1 MLTLSK
7 RSSGLRDAKQLKP
20 QLTSLVDA
28 MTILL
33 VFLIKS
39 ISVEESVV
47 TESTD
52 LKLPSSSSKTVA
64 RTINNLKIT
73 KDKIISDDKV
83 IAEIASIESSD
94 SMTIPQLFFLL
105 KNEKKFE
112 KKNEMMIQSDKE
124 TPFNVIKKVMYTCSL
139 AGTTDFTILVLREE

>member
-1 MLTLSK
+1 MITLSK
-7 RSSGLRDAKQLKP
+7 RASNRKETKELKP

-39 ISVEESVV
+39 ISVEDSVV

-52 LKLPSSSSKTVA
+52 LSLPSSTSKEAA

-73 KDKIISDDKV
+73 KEKILSDDRI
-83 IAEIASIESSD
+83 IAEIPSIISSD
-94 SMTIPQLFFLL
+94 SITIPELLVLL
-105 KNEKKFE
+105 KSEKRFE
-112 KKNEMMIQSDKE
+112 KRSEMMIQSDKE
-124 TPFNVIKKVMYTCSL
+124 TPFDVIKKVMYTCSL

>member
-1 MLTLSK
+1 
-7 RSSGLRDAKQLKP
+7 
-20 QLTSLVDA
+20 LTSLVDA

-52 LKLPSSSSKTVA
+52 LKLPSSNSRTAA

-73 KDKIISDDKV
+73 KDKLISDDKV
-83 IAEIASIESSD
+83 VAEISSIEASD
-94 SMTIPQLFFLL
+94 SMTIPQLLFLL

-112 KKNEMMIQSDKE
+112 KKSEVMIQSDKE
-124 TPFNVIKKVMYTCSL
+124 TPFNVIKKVMYTCSQ

>member
-1 MLTLSK
+1 MITLSK
-7 RSSGLRDAKQLKP
+7 RASSRKDAKQLKP

-52 LKLPSSSSKTVA
+52 LKLPSSNSKTAA

-83 IAEIASIESSD
+83 IAEISSIEASD

>member
-1 MLTLSK
+1 
-7 RSSGLRDAKQLKP
+7 
-20 QLTSLVDA
+20 LTSLVDA

-52 LKLPSSSSKTVA
+52 LALPSSTSKEAA

-73 KDKIISDDKV
+73 KEKILSDDRI
-83 IAEIASIESSD
+83 IAEIPSIISSD
-94 SMTIPQLFFLL
+94 SITIPELLVLL
-105 KNEKKFE
+105 KSEKRFE
-112 KKNEMMIQSDKE
+112 KRSEMMIQSDKE
-124 TPFNVIKKVMYTCSL
+124 TPFDVIKKVMYTCSL

>member
-1 MLTLSK
+1 MITLSK
-7 RSSGLRDAKQLKP
+7 RASNRKETKELKP

-39 ISVEESVV
+39 ISVEDSVV

-52 LKLPSSSSKTVA
+52 LSLPSSTSKEAA
-64 RTINNLKIT
+64 RTINSLKIT
-73 KDKIISDDKV
+73 KEKILSDDKII
-83 IAEIASIESSD
+83 AEIPSIVSSD
-94 SMTIPQLFFLL
+94 SMTIPELLFLL

-112 KKNEMMIQSDKE
+112 LKREMMIQSDKE
-124 TPFNVIKKVMYTCSL
+124 TPFDVIKKVMYTCSL